1 MSLVSRAIIVGA
13 GGQDGRLLRS
23 SLQTKGVDSVR
34 ISRHRI
40 HYPDG
45 KEDNFSTLDEQQI
58 QSLLSEYQPD
68 QIYYLAAHHTSS
80 QGASL
85 ESSSEDYSVSHET
98 HVVGL
103 HHFLEAIRVIRP
115 SARLFY
121 ASSSLIFD
129 GSVGPK
135 QSENT
140 PFGPIGF
147 YGLTKLQGMMLCR
160 HYCREYGLFACSGI
174 LFSHESNY
182 RPASYL
188 SKKIISAAYAMS
200 RGRDA
205 KVAVGNLDS
214 INDWGYAAD
223 YVEAFQGILRLG
235 SPGDFVVATGEG
247 HTVREFAQCV
257 CDQFGLR
264 LSDCFIED
272 KSLPL
277 RRTGPRVGDYAKLR
291 EAVGWSPS
299 KSFDQMIQA
308 LVNDYV
314 KAIEEA

>member
-1 MSLVSRAIIVGA
+1 MSLVARAIIVGS
-13 GGQDGRLLRS
+13 GGQDGRLLRR
-23 SLQTKGVDSVR
+23 SLQAKGIGTVG

-45 KEDNFSTLDEQQI
+45 REDGFSILDELPI
-58 QSLLSEYQPD
+58 RNLLSEYQPHH
-68 QIYYLAAHHTSS
+68 IYYLAAHHTSA
-80 QGASL
+80 QGAMTNSSL
-85 ESSSEDYSVSHET
+85 ENYSVCHNT

-103 HHFLEAIRVIRP
+103 HHFLEAIRVICP
-115 SARLFY
+115 NARIFY

-129 GSVGPK
+129 GSLGPK

-160 HYCREYGLFACSGI
+160 HYCREYNLFASSGI

-188 SKKIISAAYAMS
+188 SKKIISAAYAIS
-200 RGRDA
+200 RGQEA
-205 KVAVGNLDS
+205 KVTIGDLDS

-235 SPGDFVVATGEG
+235 APGDFVVATGEG
-247 HTVREFAQCV
+247 HTVREFAQGV

-264 LSDCFIED
+264 LSDCVVED

-277 RRTGPRVGDYAKLR
+277 RRTGPRVGDYTKLKL
-291 EAVGWSPS
+291 AAGWSPS
-299 KSFDQMIQA
+299 KSFDQMVQA
-308 LVNDYV
+308 LVKDYLNAV
-314 KAIEEA
+314 EEA

>member
-1 MSLVSRAIIVGA
+1 MSWVSRAIIVGA
-13 GGQDGRLLRS
+13 GGQDGRLLRR
-23 SLQTKGVDSVR
+23 SLQAKGVDTVGITR
-34 ISRHRI
+34 RRI

-45 KEDNFSTLDEQQI
+45 KEDDFSILDEHHV

-80 QGASL
+80 QGAL
-85 ESSSEDYSVSHET
+85 IKSSSEDYSVSHGT

-115 SARLFY
+115 NARLFY

-129 GSVGPK
+129 GSIGPK

-160 HYCREYGLFACSGI
+160 HYCRDYGLFASSGI
-174 LFSHESNY
+174 LFSHESSY
-182 RPASYL
+182 RPESYL

-200 RGRDA
+200 RGHDA

-235 SPGDFVVATGEG
+235 SPGEFVVATGEG
-247 HTVREFAQCV
+247 HTVREFAQCI

-264 LSDCFIED
+264 LSDFVVED

-277 RRTGPRVGDYAKLR
+277 RQTGPRVGDYLKLQTT
-291 EAVGWSPS
+291 VGWSPS
-299 KSFDQMIQA
+299 QSFNQMVEA

-314 KAIEEA
+314 KSVEEA